1 MSAAPRYRVGLVGAR
16 GHVGG
21 ELVRLLA
28 GHPQLTLT
36 RAAARQDLGRPLAGA
51 DAVVLEDMSPGT
63 VAAWP
68 VDVAI
73 LALPNGHAAAYAAL
87 APPDTVVVD
96 LSADHRFDPAWAYGL
111 PERERQRQPERT
123 RPRLHGARRIANPGC
138 YATGIQL
145 GLGPALAR
153 LAGSPVVFG
162 VSGHSGAGTTPSP
175 RNDPARLR
183 DNLLAYSL
191 TGHLHEREASHHLG
205 HSLQFVP
212 HVAAWF
218 RGISLTLS
226 LPLARPHTATD
237 LLALYRD
244 AYADEPLVQVRADIP
259 EVQASAGRH
268 DVQIGGF
275 AVAGDH
281 AVLVVTLDNLLKGA
295 ASQALQN
302 INLALGLPERL
313 GVPHDPPLSP
323 AVG

>member
-1 MSAAPRYRVGLVGAR
+1 MNPPQHRVGLVGAR
-16 GHVGG
+16 GHTGG

-28 GHPQLTLT
+28 AHPQLYLAH
-36 RAAARQDLGRPLAGA
+36 AASRQDLGRPLAGT
-51 DAVVLEDMSPGT
+51 AVVLEDMSPET
-63 VAAWP
+63 VARWG
-68 VDVAI
+68 VEVLI
-73 LALPNGHAAAYAAL
+73 LALPNGLAAPHADL
-87 APPDTVVVD
+87 ADRSGLETVVVD
-96 LSADHRFDPAWAYGL
+96 LSADYRFDPNWVYGL
-111 PERERQRQPERT
+111 PERARARI
-123 RPRLHGARRIANPGC
+123 HGARRIANPGC

-145 GLGPALAR
+145 GIGPALPL
-153 LAGSPVVFG
+153 LAGPPTVFG
-162 VSGHSGAGTTPSP
+162 VSGYSGAGTTPSP

-191 TGHLHEREASHHLG
+191 TGHLHEREASHQLG
-205 HSLQFVP
+205 HALHFIP

-218 RGISLTLS
+218 RGISLTIS
-226 LPLARPHTATD
+226 LPLARPSTAAE
-237 LLALYRD
+237 LLARYRD
-244 AYADEPLVQVRADIP
+244 SYADEPLVHVHAGIP
-259 EVQASAGRH
+259 EVQAIAGRH

-275 AVAGDH
+275 AVDGHH